1 VLACGER
8 VQSGRPLKQEP
19 TEMIQATA

>member
-1 VLACGER
+1 VLACGEM
-8 VQSGRPLKQEP
+8 VLSGGWLKMEP